1 MTVSLEWILYHATWV
16 AFTKNHDASYDEQ
29 MWIITIAHHLQV
41 FIGHY
46 KYFKQLFKF
55 LKIFM

>member
-46 KYFKQLFKF
+46 KYF
-55 LKIFM
+55 